1 MSRVGYA
8 EFVNNARNDIDRAL
22 ERVFIGYES
31 DVTVRAA
38 QYSLMGGGKRVRP
51 ILMMLIGEMLSVNRE
66 KLLPYACAVEMIHT
80 YSLIHDD
87 LPCMDDD
94 TMRRGRPTCHMK
106 FSEATALLAGDALL
120 NGAYELIFEQ
130 CANDGRGNCRAG
142 AYISECA
149 GIRGMIGGQSEDI
162 SSDAGKTTADSLYSL
177 HRKKTGALIKASV
190 MVPFLLGDERIL
202 SMDVGESLKSY
213 AEHLGLSF
221 QIKDDLLDVSSTS
234 EKMGKTVGKDEKS
247 GKATFV
253 TLFGY
258 ERAERLFA
266 EETRGAFGALDKLSK
281 LGYNTELI
289 VEMTKS
295 INEREK

>member
-1 MSRVGYA
+1 LSRIDYV
-8 EFVNNARNDIDRAL
+8 EFIENAKNDVDRAL
-22 ERVFIGYES
+22 ECVFKGSES
-31 DVTVRAA
+31 DITARAA
-38 QYSLMGGGKRVRP
+38 RYSLMGGGKRIRP
-51 ILMMLIGEMLSVNRE
+51 IIMMLIGEMLSVSRE
-66 KLLPYACAVEMIHT
+66 RLLPYACAVEMIHT

-87 LPCMDDD
+87 LPCMDND
-94 TMRRGRPTCHMK
+94 TMRRGRPTCHVE

-130 CANDGRGNCRAG
+130 CASEGRGNGRAG
-142 AYISECA
+142 AYLAECA

-162 SSDAGKTTADSLYSL
+162 SSDAGETTADSLYSL

-190 MVPFLLGDERIL
+190 MIPFLLGEEETL
-202 SMDVGESLKSY
+202 PLNVGEALNSY

-234 EKMGKTVGKDEKS
+234 EKMGKTVGKDERS

-258 ERAERLFA
+258 KEAERLF
-266 EETRGAFGALDKLSK
+266 EKETSSTLAALDKLSK
-281 LGYNTELI
+281 LGYNTDLI
-289 VEMTKS
+289 VALTKS

>member
-1 MSRVGYA
+1 LSRADY
-8 EFVNNARNDIDRAL
+8 EKFILNAQNDINRAL
-22 ERVFIGYES
+22 KHVFTGLES
-31 DVTVRAA
+31 DSTVQAA
-38 QYSLMGGGKRVRP
+38 QYSLMGGGKRIRP
-51 ILMMLIGEMLSVNRE
+51 IIMLLVSEMLSVNRE
-66 KLLPYACAVEMIHT
+66 EILPYACAVEMIHT

-94 TMRRGRPTCHMK
+94 TMRRGRPTCHVQ

-120 NGAYELIFEQ
+120 NGAYELIFGQ
-130 CANDGRGNCRAG
+130 CVSNDPGRCQAG
-142 AYISECA
+142 AYIAECA

-162 SSDAGKTTADSLYSL
+162 TSDAKSMTAESLYSL
-177 HRKKTGALIKASV
+177 HKKKTGALIKASV
-190 MVPFLLGDERIL
+190 MVPYLLHNK
-202 SMDVGESLKSY
+202 ESAPPKTVDALESF

-258 ERAERLFA
+258 HEAEQIFV
-266 EETRGAFGALDKLSK
+266 EETRKVFEALDVLSN
-281 LGYNTELI
+281 LGYYTDLVVEL
-289 VEMTKS
+289 TKS